1 MGLHTPE
8 RQGSGRAHRRATI
21 QHPSRLL
28 AAKDPHELSRIV
40 ARTLRRY
47 AKLARI
53 GRTLGALP
61 LLGLSLLA
69 ASPVSA
75 EQSSSPVAVLSADND
90 QLTTQIAVLIGAHNF
105 ALPLSFVPDP
115 IVGIPAQAVTF
126 GTNLGL
132 KNVQA
137 VFNTPSDWES
147 SPNSTDQCTYDF
159 DLPRSAAS
167 YSNLLGLVNTQSVP
181 EQWGD
186 LTRFGPPVQVA
197 HANTD
202 VEVSV
207 VNAHIVPDQQTTQRV
222 SLPAGRHTLTWRAE
236 TQISDLFDIIIPA
249 AFLGFNVGYYGAA
262 FADQGAS
269 AARQAARQDAA
280 REVMLNIALEAG
292 LITADQL
299 TDTGRTTVT
308 HERTQEITIYDVKA
322 PFISASETELEFEAM
337 DFGGVTYD
345 RIGDQIKSTITAYDQ
360 CNRPHLLGNDAPRLL
375 PIGTTTL
382 TWTVRDLGP
391 TADGGVNT
399 RSVTQKIRV
408 ADTQAPIMVPP
419 PSRVLEV
426 PAAVTGVN
434 ASEIALGAPRV
445 VDLADPQPVVTS
457 DSPDFFPKNS
467 RTPILWTATDASGNA
482 SEATQL
488 ITVKTEGENTAPTV
502 EDSVHDTLTSAPID
516 IILRGQDADFLD
528 GRFDPL
534 SFKITRRPA
543 NGEFIAPLFP
553 FFIEDYRTNPA
564 GPFGDDFRLT
574 NNRSNWLYDN
584 VCRATSGPSNEK
596 IPLDWVYNPK
606 FVHVTDDGV
615 YFMIDYY
622 WRCGPSDASTSQRIS
637 KWDRDGNYLGQ
648 RDYNGTNEA
657 FVMDQD
663 GFMYLLTR
671 QGAGSSTTLTLSQIR
686 SNFDELPADEVN
698 GDGWRFDFDSTRNV

>member
-53 GRTLGALP
+53 GRTLGTLP

-308 HERTQEITIYDVKA
+308 HERTQEITIY
-322 PFISASETELEFEAM
+322 
-337 DFGGVTYD
+337 
-345 RIGDQIKSTITAYDQ
+345 
-360 CNRPHLLGNDAPRLL
+360 
-375 PIGTTTL
+375 
-382 TWTVRDLGP
+382 
-391 TADGGVNT
+391 
-399 RSVTQKIRV
+399 
-408 ADTQAPIMVPP
+408 
-419 PSRVLEV
+419 
-426 PAAVTGVN
+426 
-434 ASEIALGAPRV
+434 
-445 VDLADPQPVVTS
+445 
-457 DSPDFFPKNS
+457 
-467 RTPILWTATDASGNA
+467 
-482 SEATQL
+482 
-488 ITVKTEGENTAPTV
+488 
-502 EDSVHDTLTSAPID
+502 
-516 IILRGQDADFLD
+516 
-528 GRFDPL
+528 
-534 SFKITRRPA
+534 
-543 NGEFIAPLFP
+543 
-553 FFIEDYRTNPA
+553 
-564 GPFGDDFRLT
+564 
-574 NNRSNWLYDN
+574 
-584 VCRATSGPSNEK
+584 
-596 IPLDWVYNPK
+596 
-606 FVHVTDDGV
+606 
-615 YFMIDYY
+615 
-622 WRCGPSDASTSQRIS
+622 
-637 KWDRDGNYLGQ
+637 
-648 RDYNGTNEA
+648 
-657 FVMDQD
+657 
-663 GFMYLLTR
+663 
-671 QGAGSSTTLTLSQIR
+671 
-686 SNFDELPADEVN
+686 
-698 GDGWRFDFDSTRNV
+698 